1 MRWNSDNSFPRAPD
15 RWSAWRPPWGR
26 RLEGESA
33 VRRAIWQ
40 WHPFDPIIVSI
51 PGEKSMLPPICFAR
65 MAPQIQKRMHF
76 QYLALFSLMLC
87 MTLGFAIAS
96 FETHASHFIKASAAI
111 ALLSTFLIFQYIF
124 VFGKLSSLCEYSR
137 FSAWCYLQP
146 NKQTLSIAV
155 MMISI
160 GGIQLYLQTRAG
172 SIFSLIEHY
181 GLVFQDAPRQPWRY
195 FSGPLLHSGV
205 AHWAVNFSLLMIAAG
220 LSFSFG
226 RAPVIWLTFLSG
238 VLLPAFLL
246 TFLPHWVG
254 SDAFLGISGGVF
266 ALYGW
271 IVGISLRNRRIFPPA
286 LGWLLAYFALA
297 TMLASSL
304 LSPRTSWFAHALGW
318 LLGLTI
324 GFLEIGF
331 KHDLKNPILASS
343 GTGTS

>member
-1 MRWNSDNSFPRAPD
+1 MHWNSDESFPRAPD

-33 VRRAIWQ
+33 VRRATWQ

-65 MAPQIQKRMHF
+65 MAPQIQKRMLSQF
-76 QYLALFSLMLC
+76 LVLFSLMSC
-87 MTLGFAIAS
+87 MALGFAIAS
-96 FETHASHFIKASAAI
+96 FKTDGTYFIKASAAI
-111 ALLSTFLIFQYIF
+111 TLFAIFLISQYLLIF
-124 VFGKLSSLCEYSR
+124 RKLSSLCEYSR

-146 NKQTLSIAV
+146 SKQILSIAV
-155 MMISI
+155 MMIAI
-160 GGIQLYLQTRAG
+160 GGVQLYLQTRVG
-172 SIFSLIEHY
+172 SLFSLIEQY

-195 FSGPLLHSGV
+195 LSGPFLHSGV
-205 AHWAVNFSLLMIAAG
+205 AHWAANFSLLMVAAG
-220 LSFSFG
+220 LSFSLG

-238 VLLPAFLL
+238 IFLPAFLL
-246 TFLPHWVG
+246 TFLPHWIG

-271 IVGISLRNRRIFPPA
+271 IVGISLRNRQIFPPA
-286 LGWLLAYFALA
+286 LWWMFAYFALA

-304 LSPRTSWFAHALGW
+304 LSPRTSWFAHASGW